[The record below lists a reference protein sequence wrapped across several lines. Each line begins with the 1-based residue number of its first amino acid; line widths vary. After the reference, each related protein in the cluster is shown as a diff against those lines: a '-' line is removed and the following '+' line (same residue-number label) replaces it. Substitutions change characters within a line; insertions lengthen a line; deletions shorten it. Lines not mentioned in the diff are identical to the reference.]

1 MNKYVTNLTLPNGT
15 NVLIKDSECRTNLS
29 NEIRRA
35 TAKETELEEAD
46 THLRNDLTT
55 ETNTRKQRD
64 TALQNNINAEVS
76 AREQGDNKNNA
87 EIAKIHSN
95 ITSIENKNTEQD
107 NELTTL
113 RTMIS
118 SPYNFKGEV
127 ASLSALPASG
137 QVNDTYYVQDVKYK
151 VTWTGSAWVQSSL
164 NEADYQTELGDLKSD
179 LINVDNGLISGYN
192 VSGKLIDGYYFD
204 PNNGYNV
211 AYAGWSVT
219 ELIPI
224 IDYQT
229 ICITIG
235 RDTNYNGFFDDSKK
249 FIKGFQLYVGNNIT
263 DVPPGAKYFC
273 VSNPTEIMKQAKIW
287 NEKSAVYLKDNKVS
301 IDNIIGGVLDIPYD
315 YLNGERQLQLK
326 AGYDNLLAYY
336 KKSPNAIPLFVS
348 TDNHMNPNP
357 QTPQKYIN
365 NIDKDGM
372 EINNINLGDS
382 FVDNYTDEQSE
393 GLIKI
398 TQYIKNYIGVT
409 GNHDIQ
415 NATDV
420 SQYYLRR
427 AFGTTNLHR
436 EVIKTNYRNCY
447 VTFDELRRV
456 KFIVIDP
463 YELDSQTSVK
473 YDVKIDTNTANWL
486 LEELSNDSERD
497 IVILMHQPLTSRNIH
512 RDGTLQTWHESEEYL
527 SKMGKV
533 FNVLKDRK
541 NKRSGIYVD
550 DYGVS
555 HNYNFSNTKSEL
567 LCIING
573 HAHEELYLIEDGLTT
588 YVCDWEGFDGNKS
601 NTYILIDRDLK
612 KMIIYKV
619 GPTSL
624 YERLD
629 LNI

>member
-1 MNKYVTNLTLPNGT
+1 MGYYDFPHTRNYDTDLGYIIDWLKTNKNKIEENTAITIEKALTATEEAIKAYNSATSSSNSATSASNSATLALELKNQTEALKNLMQDKINQIDTNTDRIN
-15 NVLIKDSECRTNLS
+15 NL
-29 NEIRRA
+29 A
-35 TAKETELEEAD
+35 TIDQGSITTTADTELVDIRVGANGI
-46 THLRNDLTT
+46 TYP
-55 ETNTRKQRD
+55 
-64 TALQNNINAEVS
+64 S
-76 AREQGDNKNNA
+76 AGD
-87 EIAKIHSN
+87 SV
-95 ITSIENKNTEQD
+95 
-107 NELTTL
+107 
-113 RTMIS
+113 R
-118 SPYNFKGEV
+118 
-127 ASLSALPASG
+127 G
-137 QVNDTYYVQDVKYK
+137 QVN
-151 VTWTGSAWVQSSL
+151 
-164 NEADYQTELGDLKSD
+164 ELKSD
-179 LINVDNGLISGYN
+179 LINVNKLLISGYN
-192 VSGKLIDGYYFD
+192 VFAKLIDNYYFD
-204 PNNGYNV
+204 PETKHNV
-211 AYAGWSVT
+211 KYDNWSVT
-219 ELIPI
+219 DLIPI
-224 IDYQT
+224 IDYQK
-229 ICITIG
+229 IYITIG
-235 RDTNYNGFFDDSKK
+235 KDTNYNGFFDSNKV
-249 FIKGFQLYVGNNIT
+249 FINSFQLYAGNNTI
-263 DVPPGAKYFC
+263 DIPNNAKYFC
-273 VSNPTEIMKQAKIW
+273 VSTETEIMKQAKYW

-301 IDNIIGGVLDIPYD
+301 IDNIIGGVLDIPYE

-326 AGYDNLLAYY
+326 KAYDYVLAYY
-336 KKSPNAIPLFVS
+336 KQSPNTIPLFVS
-348 TDNHMNPNP
+348 TDNHMDPNP

-382 FVDNYTDEQSE
+382 FVDHFTVEQAE

-427 AFGTTNLHR
+427 AYGTSNLDR

-447 VTFDELRRV
+447 VTFDDLRRV

-486 LEELSNDSERD
+486 LEELSKNSERD
-497 IVILMHQPLTSRNIH
+497 IVVLMHQPLTSRNIH
-512 RDGTLQTWHESEEYL
+512 RDGSLQRWTESEEYL
-527 SKMGKV
+527 AKMGKV

-541 NKRSGIYVD
+541 NKRTGIYID
-550 DYGVS
+550 DDGVS
-555 HNYNFSNTKSEL
+555 HNYNFSNTTSDL

-588 YVCDWEGFDGNKS
+588 YVCDWEGFTGNKS
-601 NTYILIDRDLK
+601 NTYILIDRNLK
-612 KMIIYKV
+612 KMVIYKV

>member
-1 MNKYVTNLTLPNGT
+1 MNKYVNNLTLPNGT
-15 NVLIKDSECRTNLS
+15 NVLIKDLEGRTNLS

-35 TAKETELEEAD
+35 TAKEKELED
-46 THLRNDLTT
+46 SYTHLRTDI
-55 ETNTRKQRD
+55 
-64 TALQNNINAEVS
+64 TA
-76 AREQGDNKNNA
+76 
-87 EIAKIHSN
+87 
-95 ITSIENKNTEQD
+95 IENKNTEQD
-107 NELTTL
+107 NELSTL

-127 ASLSALPASG
+127 ASISALPESG
-137 QVNDTYYVQDVKYK
+137 NVNDTYYVQDVKYK

-164 NEADYQTELGDLKSD
+164 SEAEYQTEMGDLKSD

-192 VSGKLIDGYYFD
+192 VLVKLIDGYYFE

-224 IDYQT
+224 IDYKT
-229 ICITIG
+229 IYTTIG
-235 RDTNYNGFFDDSKK
+235 RNTNYNGFFDGSKK
-249 FIKGFQLYVGNNIT
+249 FIKGFQLYAGNNII
-263 DVPPGAKYFC
+263 DVPSDAKYFC
-273 VSNPTEIMKQAKIW
+273 VSNPTETMKQAKIW
-287 NEKSAVYLKDNKVS
+287 NEKSTVYLKDNKVS
-301 IDNIIGGVLDIPYD
+301 IDNIIGGVLYIPYD
-315 YLNGERQLQLK
+315 YLNGTRQLQLK
-326 AGYDNLLAYY
+326 AAYDKVLAYY
-336 KKSPNAIPLFVS
+336 KESPNAIPLFVS
-348 TDNHMNPNP
+348 TDNHMNHNP

-398 TQYIKNYIGVT
+398 KQYVKNYIGVT

-427 AFGTTNLHR
+427 AFSTTNLHR

-447 VTFDELRRV
+447 VTYDDLRMV

-463 YELDSQTSVK
+463 YELDSQTTVK

-512 RDGTLQTWHESEEYL
+512 RDGSLQTWTESEEYL

-533 FNVLKDRK
+533 FNILKDRK
-541 NKRSGIYVD
+541 NKRSGIYID

-555 HNYNFSNTKSEL
+555 HNYNFSNTKSDL

-612 KMIIYKV
+612 KMIIHKV